1 MTVLGVTSAIDARM
15 RTTGIQVGANG
26 SALNLGYSYKN
37 GHLNTHTVGALTF
50 SYDAVNR
57 LTSSKE
63 SGGTGGEW
71 SKYFGYDQFG
81 NRSLRG
87 RRLID
92 LGRD

>member
-37 GHLNTHTVGALTF
+37 GNLNTHTVGALTQTF
-50 SYDAVNR
+50 SYDAMNR

-63 SGGTGGEW
+63 SGAPGANGASISGMISSGTGPCGV
-71 SKYFGYDQFG
+71 GD
-81 NRSLRG
+81 
-87 RRLID
+87 
-92 LGRD
+92 